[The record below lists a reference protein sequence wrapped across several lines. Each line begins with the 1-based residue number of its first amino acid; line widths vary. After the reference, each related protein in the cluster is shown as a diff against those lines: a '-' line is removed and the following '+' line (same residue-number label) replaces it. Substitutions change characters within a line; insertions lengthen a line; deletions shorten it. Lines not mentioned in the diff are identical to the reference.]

1 MCSSV
6 HVLCSSDKC
15 IFVSA
20 DLRQRDYF
28 IIVGCREDFHAPDL
42 SQLLDVVKVMSFAV
56 TQGKAAV
63 HCHAGLGRTGV
74 LIACFLVFK
83 ERMNPSTAIRHVREK
98 RWAGWG
104 RLTDRGREVRYYKAT
119 ALSLHC
125 RPGSIQTSVQVE
137 VVKAFSVYLHPL
149 WIVFPSR

>member
-1 MCSSV
+1 MP
-6 HVLCSSDKC
+6 HVWLSTCVVVEWSDTC
-15 IFVSA
+15 NFVSA
-20 DLRQRDYF
+20 DWTDYF

-83 ERMNPSTAIRHVREK
+83 ERMNPFTAIRHVREK
-98 RWAGWG
+98 RWG
-104 RLTDRGREVRYYKAT
+104 RLARGGRCAITKQLLCLCIVGRAPFRPVCRLKLSR
-119 ALSLHC
+119 LSLSTFSPC
-125 RPGSIQTSVQVE
+125 GSSSHQG
-137 VVKAFSVYLHPL
+137 
-149 WIVFPSR
+149 